1 MAFGKR
7 KSRGDEH
14 AADVT
19 DTADED
25 QQELDG
31 AEGPFD
37 IEDFDSA
44 AVAKLGR
51 HDLGGVLIPENDTAE
66 LAVEVNPEGVAT
78 TVWMVTPNGR
88 YNITAYAAPKAGG
101 LWREVVTE
109 LADSLRNDEARVS
122 IEDGIWGREVVGL
135 VTKGPE
141 PVAMRFVGV
150 DGYRWMVRGA
160 AISTPDNADAIAV
173 EMRNAL
179 ADTVVRRGDAPQ
191 PVRAQLPLQLSD
203 SLVARL
209 RARAEQMT
217 AEYEAQQRQAQHQHV
232 PAQQQTQPAPQ
243 QQPPAQQHLPPRLA
257 PEQQPQPVARRSE
270 QGSAMQQLR
279 TITGG

>member
-1 MAFGKR
+1 MAFGKS
-7 KSRGDEH
+7 KSRGDKNVDDFDTDEGQS
-14 AADVT
+14 APEEAD
-19 DTADED
+19 
-25 QQELDG
+25 
-31 AEGPFD
+31 GPFEID
-37 IEDFDSA
+37 DFDSA

-51 HDLGGVLIPENDTAE
+51 HDLGGVLIPENETAE
-66 LAVEVNPEGVAT
+66 LAVEVNPEGAAT

-109 LADSLRNDEARVS
+109 LADSLRSDEARVS
-122 IEDGIWGREVVGL
+122 IEDGTWGREVVGL

-160 AISTPDNADAIAV
+160 AISTPEQADAIAA
-173 EMRNAL
+173 EMRSAL

-191 PVRAQLPLQLSD
+191 PVRAQLPLQLSE
-203 SLVARL
+203 SLVQRL

-217 AEYEAQQRQAQHQHV
+217 AEY
-232 PAQQQTQPAPQ
+232 AQQQGQTQPQ
-243 QQPPAQQHLPPRLA
+243 QQQPSAEQQLPPQVS
-257 PEQQPQPVARRSE
+257 PEQNPQPAARRSE

>member
-1 MAFGKR
+1 MAFGKS
-7 KSRGDEH
+7 KSRGENN
-14 AADVT
+14 VR

-25 QQELDG
+25 QAARDD
-31 AEGPFD
+31 ADGPFD
-37 IEDFDSA
+37 IADFDNVSL
-44 AVAKLGR
+44 AKLGR
-51 HDLGGVLIPENDTAE
+51 HDLGGVLIPENETAE
-66 LAVEVNPEGVAT
+66 LAVEVNPEGAAT

-88 YNITAYAAPKAGG
+88 YNISAYAAPKAGG

-109 LADSLRNDEARVS
+109 LAESLRNDEARVS
-122 IEDGIWGREVVGL
+122 IEDGTWGREVVGL
-135 VTKGPE
+135 VTKGQE

-160 AISTPDNADAIAV
+160 AISTPDKADAIAI

-191 PVRAQLPLQLSD
+191 PVRAQLPLELSE
-203 SLVARL
+203 SLVQRL

-217 AEYEAQQRQAQHQHV
+217 AEY
-232 PAQQQTQPAPQ
+232 AQQQAQAQPQQQPAPQ
-243 QQPPAQQHLPPRLA
+243 QQLPPQA
-257 PEQQPQPVARRSE
+257 PEQPQPVARRSE

>member
-1 MAFGKR
+1 MAFGKN
-7 KSRGDEH
+7 KSRDEKH
-14 AADVT
+14 VEDVS
-19 DTADED
+19 DGADED
-25 QQELDG
+25 QVLDDG
-31 AEGPFD
+31 DGPFD
-37 IEDFDSA
+37 IDDFDSA

-51 HDLGGVLIPENDTAE
+51 HDLGGVLIPENETAE
-66 LAVEVNPEGVAT
+66 LAVEVSPEGVAT

-109 LADSLRNDEARVS
+109 LAESLRNDEARVS

-160 AISTPDNADAIAV
+160 AISTPDNAEAIAT

-179 ADTVVRRGDAPQ
+179 ADTVVRRGDTPQ
-191 PVRAQLPLQLSD
+191 PVRAQLPLQLSE

-217 AEYEAQQRQAQHQHV
+217 AEY
-232 PAQQQTQPAPQ
+232 AQQQGQAQVQQQDPTQQQPGPQ
-243 QQPPAQQHLPPRLA
+243 QQLPPHPA
-257 PEQQPQPVARRSE
+257 PQPVARRSE

>member
-1 MAFGKR
+1 MAFGKS
-7 KSRGDEH
+7 KGRGGKD

-19 DTADED
+19 DEVDED
-25 QQELDG
+25 QQALDDG
-31 AEGPFD
+31 EGPFE
-37 IEDFDSA
+37 IEDFDSV

-51 HDLGGVLIPENDTAE
+51 HDLGGVLIPENEAAE

-217 AEYEAQQRQAQHQHV
+217 AEYEQQQRHAQHQQT
-232 PAQQQTQPAPQ
+232 PAQQQPGPTPL
-243 QQPPAQQHLPPRLA
+243 QQPPAQHHLPPLA
-257 PEQQPQPVARRSE
+257 PEQKPQPAARRSE